1 MATPESELRGT
12 QRRDGAAQASLENF
26 TREIRKHGLTAST
39 VALILAIAGMGHD
52 VPGVS
57 VVAAVALLFL
67 ALRRRRTQRTGTI
80 RRFLVSDPRP

>member
-1 MATPESELRGT
+1 MATPESEMRGT

-26 TREIRKHGLTAST
+26 TREIRKHGLTASA
-39 VALILAIAGMGHD
+39 VALVLAIAGMGHD

-67 ALRRRRTQRTGTI
+67 APVAGGLRRSSTL